1 MAVEMFV
8 TTNYTEQLRLD
19 AIRDLSGN
27 IKVQTKSNDI
37 IIEIASRKDQMVFDA
52 TNLLAINLDDT
63 IPNTPLVIDASNCYT
78 AAEILRSFGTVQ
90 NDLLAT
96 TLTEKAD
103 RIVAQING
111 ESTNRKTPSVLK
123 TQGVNGDNDGNFN

>member
-1 MAVEMFV
+1 MAVSML
-8 TTNYTEQLRLD
+8 TTDNYTEAIRLT

-27 IKVQTKSNDI
+27 IKIQTKSNEV

-52 TNLLAINLDDT
+52 TDTTSSSWDDSVSD
-63 IPNTPLVIDASNCYT
+63 TPLVIDASNCYT

-90 NDLLAT
+90 NDQLAT

-103 RIVAQING
+103 GIVEQING
-111 ESTNRKTPSVLK
+111 ESAIQKTPSVRK
-123 TQGVNGDNDGNFN
+123 TQGVNGDNDGTFN

>member
-1 MAVEMFV
+1 MAVSMF
-8 TTNYTEQLRLD
+8 TTDNYTEAIRLA

-52 TNLLAINLDDT
+52 TDTTSTSFDDT
-63 IPNTPLVIDASNCYT
+63 TPDTPLVIDASNCYT

-90 NDLLAT
+90 NDQLAT

-103 RIVAQING
+103 GIVEQING
-111 ESTNRKTPSVLK
+111 ESAIQKTPSVRK
-123 TQGVNGDNDGNFN
+123 TQGVDGDNDGTFN

>member
-1 MAVEMFV
+1 MAVVMFT

-27 IKVQTKSNDI
+27 IKVQTKSDSI

-78 AAEILRSFGTVQ
+78 AAEILRSFGTIQ

-103 RIVAQING
+103 GIVQQING
-111 ESTNRKTPSVLK
+111 ESAIQKSPSVRKT
-123 TQGVNGDNDGNFN
+123 TGVNGDNDGTFN

>member
-1 MAVEMFV
+1 MFT
-8 TTNYTEQLRLD
+8 TTNYTTALRLA

-27 IKVQTKSNDI
+27 IKVQTKSDSVI
-37 IIEIASRKDQMVFDA
+37 EEIASRKDQMVFDA

-103 RIVAQING
+103 GIVEQING
-111 ESTNRKTPSVLK
+111 QSTNRKTPSVRK
-123 TQGVNGDNDGNFN
+123 TQGVDGDNDGTFN